1 MLTVESQ
8 KKKKKPKITYLER
21 KCCVAKESKNFKKIK
36 EAEKN
41 ICPNSTNIHKLA
53 PQINDKNNCTL
64 TEKLIRDT
72 NRNFTKRNDGFTNPG
87 KS

>member
-1 MLTVESQ
+1 MF
-8 KKKKKPKITYLER
+8 
-21 KCCVAKESKNFKKIK
+21 CVTKESKSFKKIK

-64 TEKLIRDT
+64 TEKLIKGHEQK
-72 NRNFTKRNDGFTNPG
+72 FTKRNDGFTNPG